1 MMRYNGVVQRKLT
14 LLEQQVQRLG
24 TSMES
29 VQLEDFKAN
38 WEKRCVVE
46 RALQVSV
53 EIMIDVAERI
63 IALEGAGPV
72 ASAAEAIE
80 ALVRLKVLDSSI
92 PYVDMVRFRNM
103 VVHQYEEIDPA
114 VLFDLVKN
122 RMGDF
127 RKFRDEIDALD

>member
-1 MMRYNGVVQRKLT
+1 MRYNGVVQRKLA

-72 ASAAEAIE
+72 ATAVEAIE
-80 ALVRLKVLDSSI
+80 ALIQLKVLESSA

-103 VVHQYEEIDPA
+103 VVHQYEEIDSA
-114 VLFDLVKN
+114 VLFDLVNN
-122 RMGDF
+122 RLGDF

>member
-1 MMRYNGVVQRKLT
+1 MRYNGVVQRKLA

-29 VQLEDFKAN
+29 VQLEDFKVN

-72 ASAAEAIE
+72 ATAAEAIE
-80 ALVRLKVLDSSI
+80 TLVRLKVLDSSM
-92 PYVDMVRFRNM
+92 PYIDMVRFRNM
-103 VVHQYEEIDPA
+103 VVHQYEEIDSA

>member
-1 MMRYNGVVQRKLT
+1 MRYNGVVQRKLA

-24 TSMES
+24 ASMES
-29 VQLEDFKAN
+29 MRLEDFKNN

-53 EIMIDVAERI
+53 EIMIDIAERI

-72 ASAAEAIE
+72 ATAADAIE
-80 ALVRLKVLDSSI
+80 ALVRLKVLDSAT

-103 VVHQYEEIDPA
+103 VVHQYEEIDAA
-114 VLFDLVKN
+114 VLFDLATN
-122 RMGDF
+122 RLGDF
-127 RKFRDEIDALD
+127 RNFRDEIDRLD